1 MPGKEK
7 SPAWGGKRAGSG
19 RKRMDDEPKASITF
33 SVPTGVKER
42 IRELVRAELARY
54 REERNGGL

>member
-1 MPGKEK
+1 
-7 SPAWGGKRAGSG
+7 
-19 RKRMDDEPKASITF
+19 MDDEPKASITF